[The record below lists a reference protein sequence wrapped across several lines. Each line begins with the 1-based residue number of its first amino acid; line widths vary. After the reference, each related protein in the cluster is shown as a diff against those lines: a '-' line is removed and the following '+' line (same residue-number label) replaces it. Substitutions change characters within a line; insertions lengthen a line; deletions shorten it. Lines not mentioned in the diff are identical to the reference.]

1 MNLHQKTVKCKELES
16 YEMLI
21 GSFLMYKDKIK
32 LNIYNFLIKIFFGN
46 TVEHSI
52 KRNELEN
59 IKAYRLLN

>member
-1 MNLHQKTVKCKELES
+1 MKLHQKTVKCKELES

-52 KRNELEN
+52 KRNEFEN
-59 IKAYRLLN
+59 IKAHRLLN